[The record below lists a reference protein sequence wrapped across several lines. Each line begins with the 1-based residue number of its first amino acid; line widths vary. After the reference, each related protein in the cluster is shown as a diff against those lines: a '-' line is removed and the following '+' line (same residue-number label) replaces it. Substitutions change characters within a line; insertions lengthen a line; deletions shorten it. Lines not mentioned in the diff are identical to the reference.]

1 MANLSGTQKKKQNQ
15 FIALVIAIIV
25 VVAAIAFVVVGKY
38 AFITFSNDTFE
49 SVLAS
54 ALDAKAD
61 FISDS
66 DLKDVKYFEFYND
79 GTNLS
84 VYLGDDDFLTKLA
97 AYEDEQEAIA
107 DAEEAKQA
115 EIEEA
120 KKAAEDAGEEFNE
133 EEFVATTV
141 VPEETVKHP
150 AEETKN
156 AVGTSTKAYEKLNDI
171 KYFTSV
177 KRMSVIG
184 AEIDSASFKSLKNL
198 TNATF
203 DSCKFD
209 SLDGFKALDLA
220 KFESITFSNC
230 TGISDWTPLESIAD
244 KVTVIN
250 YFPIDLGDGN
260 VQYYPMSY
268 TLAEMLAESEAE
280 ETTETTDEATED
292 GAEETTEET
301 AEEVTE
307 ENTEENT
314 EEATEVVTEENTEE
328 PEDTA
333 AEQTNE

>member
-15 FIALVIAIIV
+15 FIALVIAILV
-25 VVAAIAFVVVGKY
+25 VVAAIAFVIVGKY
-38 AFITFSNDTFE
+38 AFITFSNDSFE
-49 SVLAS
+49 NVLAS
-54 ALDAKAD
+54 ALDSKAD
-61 FISDS
+61 FIPNSA
-66 DLKDVKYFEFYND
+66 LKDVKYFEFYND

-97 AYEDEQEAIA
+97 AYEDEQKAIA
-107 DAEEAKQA
+107 DAEEAKNT

-141 VPEETVKHP
+141 VPEATVEHP

-184 AEIDSASFKSLKNL
+184 AEIDSASFKGLKNL

-209 SLDGFKALDLA
+209 SLDGFKALDLT

-230 TGISDWTPLESIAD
+230 TGINDWTPLESIAD

-250 YFPIDLGDGN
+250 YFPIDLGNGN

-268 TLAEMLAESEAE
+268 TLAEMLAEPEAE
-280 ETTETTDEATED
+280 ETETTDEATED
-292 GAEETTEET
+292 GAEENT
-301 AEEVTE
+301 EEVTE
-307 ENTEENT
+307 ENSEENT
-314 EEATEVVTEENTEE
+314 ETEE
-328 PEDTA
+328 TA
-333 AEQTNE
+333 TEQTNE